1 MATQAEL
8 QKAIDDTTAVASAA
22 RGAWKEAIP
31 SEDAP
36 KMTDDEQAVVDDL
49 EAKFLAAKA
58 ARKAAE
64 LELADAVAQAAA
76 DAAAVEAREKAKK
89 EAEEVAAAKAAADA
103 ALAKKVAAEA
113 GTPVGSSDKFS
124 EWDKKWILFHAGERG
139 LTDKAWR
146 DMIAGPRPAGWKGY

>member
-8 QKAIDDTTAVASAA
+8 QKAVDDTTAVASAA

-64 LELADAVAQAAA
+64 RQLSAFT
-76 DAAAVEAREKAKK
+76 DAAT
-89 EAEEVAAAKAAADA
+89 AKAAAA
-103 ALAKKVAAEA
+103 AANV
-113 GTPVGSSDKFS
+113 PVGSADKFS

-146 DMIAGPRPAGWKGY
+146 DTIAGPRPAGWKGY